1 MALAVT
7 RERRSSAFAN
17 VPTASET
24 IAPGFVQATW
34 QGLLAPKRTP
44 AAATE
49 RFHAAILAVL
59 QDKVVIDRLAD
70 LGFDPV
76 AADGKVFGRLF
87 DRTVGTFAG
96 IARERSIADGD

>member
-1 MALAVT
+1 
-7 RERRSSAFAN
+7 
-17 VPTASET
+17 
-24 IAPGFVQATW
+24 
-34 QGLLAPKRTP
+34 
-44 AAATE
+44 
-49 RFHAAILAVL
+49 
-59 QDKVVIDRLAD
+59 VIDRLAD